1 MADPATRIRLGR
13 AQLVADTDR
22 RGAAFGVAL
31 ADLCDATLEEIAA
44 DLVLEGRWAV
54 VVAGSYARRELC
66 PGSDLDLVLLHSGGA
81 RGRDADAAA
90 RVLWYPFWD
99 AGFTLGQATRTP
111 KEALALADADL
122 DALTAL
128 LDVRTVVGDRAFAE
142 ELDAKARALARKRR
156 DRVVGA
162 LADAATV
169 RYERPGP
176 VAEMVEPNVKDGAG
190 GLRDLQAL
198 TWAGWAVSETGGLA
212 GLVAAGVLAPA
223 DVAELEVAN
232 ARLLDVRV
240 ALHRVTGGR
249 ADLLTL
255 QEQDAVAAQLGVADA
270 DALLRGLADAARTVG
285 WISRD
290 VWARLAAPAARGR
303 AERSGRTGR
312 GGRVG
317 RAGGDATG
325 ETALA
330 PGVVARDGRVALGDD
345 EPVTVTSVLRVAAAA
360 AERDTSIDRAT
371 LARLGALDGDV
382 AWGPEDRDAFI
393 RLLRAGRPLVAVFEA
408 LDHVGALVRLL
419 PEWAHVRA
427 RPQRN
432 VYHRFTVDR
441 HLLEAVVEADALLDG
456 TGPAADAA
464 RRGRP
469 ELLLVGVLT
478 HDLAKGAPGDHSEVG
493 AEWAAAF
500 ATRIGLDA
508 HAADV
513 VSWLVRN
520 HLLMAD
526 TATRRDLADPD
537 TILRF
542 GRTVRDTERL
552 DLLYALTVA
561 DSQATGPAAWSTS
574 KAALCRQLFTET
586 DALLE
591 DGVVGPGLSAE
602 RQAVLERHRAQ
613 LEDREL
619 SVEWAEGA
627 DGLLECTVIAQDR
640 QGLLATVA
648 GVLTTVGFDVQ
659 SASAYGDADTG
670 MALEV
675 YRGID
680 RFGRL
685 DGPGRRDFTT
695 MLRSALDGA
704 LPLRARLT
712 ESIRRY
718 RSPAPGPA
726 LGVDVRVDVGAS
738 ASATVIE
745 VHAPDAVGLLASVAA
760 VFADVGLDVTV
771 ALVATS
777 GERAVDVFYVRDA
790 HGAKPTDP
798 LLLERVRATLIARV
812 TTEFVLGA
820 PGSEPGP
827 AR

>member
-1 MADPATRIRLGR
+1 MRLGR
-13 AQLVADTDR
+13 ARVVADASLQ
-22 RGAAFGVAL
+22 GVAFGRAL
-31 ADLCDATLEEIAA
+31 ADLCDATLADIAGS
-44 DLVLEGRWAV
+44 LTLKGRWAV
-54 VVAGSYARRELC
+54 VGAGSYARRELC
-66 PGSDLDLVLLHSGGA
+66 PGSDLDLVLLHAGGA
-81 RGRDADAAA
+81 RGREAGAAA

-122 DALTAL
+122 DALTAV
-128 LDVRTVVGDRAFAE
+128 LDLRPVAGDPAFAE
-142 ELDAKARALARKRR
+142 ELRAKGRALARKRR
-156 DRVVGA
+156 ARVLGA
-162 LADAATV
+162 LAAAADA

-176 VAEMVEPNVKDGAG
+176 VAEMVEPNVKEGAG
-190 GLRDLQAL
+190 GLRDLHAL
-198 TWAGWAVSETGGLA
+198 AWAGWVVSEVGGWAGLA
-212 GLVAAGVLAPA
+212 DAGFLASG
-223 DVAELEVAN
+223 DVADLEAAN

-249 ADLLTL
+249 ADLLTM
-255 QEQDAVAAQLGVADA
+255 QEQDAVAAQLAIADA
-270 DALLRGLADAARTVG
+270 DALLREIADAARTVG

-290 VWARLAAPAARGR
+290 VWARLAAAARGP
-303 AERSGRTGR
+303 SGRTAAR
-312 GGRVG
+312 DQPV
-317 RAGGDATG
+317 
-325 ETALA
+325 A
-330 PGVVARDGRVALGDD
+330 PGVVVRDGRVCLLAD
-345 EPVTVTSVLRVAAAA
+345 EPVTLTAVLRVAAAA
-360 AERDTSIDRAT
+360 AERDAAIDRAT
-371 LARLGALDGDV
+371 LARLGTVDGAV
-382 AWGPEDRDAFI
+382 AWGPEDREAFF

-432 VYHRFTVDR
+432 AYHRFTVDR

-464 RRGRP
+464 RRSRP
-469 ELLLVGVLT
+469 ELLLMGVLT

-493 AEWAAAF
+493 AAWAAAF

-513 VSWLVRN
+513 VAWLVRH

-526 TATRRDLADPD
+526 TATRRDLADPA

-574 KAALCRQLFTET
+574 KAALCRQLFGET
-586 DALLE
+586 DVLLE

-602 RQAVLERHRAQ
+602 RQVVLERHRDR
-613 LEDREL
+613 LEGREL
-619 SVEWAEGA
+619 SVEWTEGD
-627 DGLLECTVIAQDR
+627 DGVLECTVVARDQ

-648 GVLTTVGFDVQ
+648 GVLTIIGFDVQ
-659 SASAYGDADTG
+659 SASAYGDAETG

-675 YRGID
+675 YRGTD

-685 DGPGRRDFTT
+685 DEPGRRDFTT

-704 LPLRARLT
+704 LPLRDRLT

-718 RSPAPGPA
+718 RSTPTGPGR
-726 LGVDVRVDVGAS
+726 GVEVRVDVGAS
-738 ASATVIE
+738 TSATVIE

-760 VFADVGLDVTV
+760 VFADLELDVTV
-771 ALVATS
+771 ALVATT
-777 GERAVDVFYVRDA
+777 GERAVDVFYVRDVQ
-790 HGAKPTDP
+790 GAKPTDP
-798 LLLERVRATLIARV
+798 ELLQRVRATLIARL
-812 TTEFVLGA
+812 TSEFVLD
-820 PGSEPGP
+820 PPGP
-827 AR
+827 GAERAR

>member
-1 MADPATRIRLGR
+1 MTDPATRIRLGR
-13 AQLVADTDR
+13 AQLVADPTR
-22 RGAAFGVAL
+22 RGAAFGAAL
-31 ADLCDATLEEIAA
+31 ADLCDATLQEIAA

-142 ELDAKARALARKRR
+142 ELCTKARALARKRR

-162 LADAATV
+162 LAAAATA

-198 TWAGWAVSETGGLA
+198 TWAGWSVSETGGLA
-212 GLVAAGVLAPA
+212 GLVDAGVLAPA

-290 VWARLAAPAARGR
+290 VWARLAAPSARGR
-303 AERSGRTGR
+303 AGRA
-312 GGRVG
+312 GRVR
-317 RAGGDATG
+317 RAGGDATD

-330 PGVVARDGRVALGDD
+330 PGVVARDGRVALRDD

-360 AERDTSIDRAT
+360 AERDAPIDRAT
-371 LARLGALDGDV
+371 LARLGALDGEV
-382 AWGPEDRDAFI
+382 VWGPEDRDAFI

-513 VSWLVRN
+513 VAWLVRN
-520 HLLMAD
+520 HLVMAD

-574 KAALCRQLFTET
+574 KAALCRQLFAET

-602 RQAVLERHRAQ
+602 RQVVLERHRAQ

-619 SVEWAEGA
+619 SVEWSEGT

-648 GVLTTVGFDVQ
+648 GVLTIVGFDVQ
-659 SASAYGDADTG
+659 SASAYGDAETG

-675 YRGID
+675 YRGVD

-685 DGPGRRDFTT
+685 DEPGRRDFTT
-695 MLRSALDGA
+695 MLRSAFDGA
-704 LPLRARLT
+704 LPLQARLT

-718 RSPAPGPA
+718 RNPAPGPG

-738 ASATVIE
+738 TSATVIE

-760 VFADVGLDVTV
+760 VFADVDLDVTV

-798 LLLERVRATLIARV
+798 HLLERVQATLTDRV
-812 TTEFVLGA
+812 TTEFALGA
-820 PGSEPGP
+820 PGSTPGP